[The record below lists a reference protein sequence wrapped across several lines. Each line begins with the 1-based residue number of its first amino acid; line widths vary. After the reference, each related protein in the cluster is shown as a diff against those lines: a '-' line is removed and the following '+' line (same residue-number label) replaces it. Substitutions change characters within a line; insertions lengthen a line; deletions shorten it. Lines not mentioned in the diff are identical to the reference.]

1 MNIIKGKEV
10 AKRNRSSTIEKLYG
24 AIIFIDIKNEK
35 VSLCGNLESIFQ
47 MKCNNLDI
55 SINKFCDYI
64 HEKHVEKFLCL
75 FNEDN
80 LTKNNFK
87 LQIKNHCPEKVKWI
101 KIHLNKVVIEN
112 EVIGYEGYVSE
123 IVDLNGDE
131 SEVAFLENIPY
142 LDEVTGLHKRI
153 YLKDKLDVYLE
164 INKNSDNKGALI
176 ILGLDN
182 FKYINDTFGVTYG
195 DKYLKSV
202 TKELKNKLISDDYIC
217 KLEGDEFLIFLH
229 NATTLR
235 EIETKAQSIIDVFNK
250 SYNIEGK
257 QVHVTT
263 SIGVAIYP
271 DDGYGFDEL
280 IKNADAAMYEAKTKG
295 NNQYQFFNDS
305 IAQAMDRAYK
315 IQNNLMSAIEN
326 EEMYVVF
333 QPKVIL
339 AHEKVNGFEALIR
352 WNNKEIG
359 NVPPS
364 EFIPVVENN
373 GMIVPLGNFVLW
385 EVFKKIDLLL
395 KSGYSNFKIAV
406 NLSGMQLRDRE
417 LINYVKYLCDIYK
430 IDGRYIEFE
439 ITEGIL
445 IKSYEDTLRS
455 LYDLK
460 KLGATI
466 ALDDFGTGY
475 SSLNYLTKL
484 PIDALKIDRSFVID
498 MVENHKSR
506 WIVENIIQLSH
517 KLGIEVVAEGVELEE
532 QVDYLKSI
540 LCDIVQGYFYS
551 KPETFEKV
559 VDLLEK

>member
-1 MNIIKGKEV
+1 MNISNDKEIVDGKI
-10 AKRNRSSTIEKLYG
+10 SSAVERLYG

-35 VSLCGNLESIFQ
+35 VSLCGNLESIFE
-47 MKCNNLDI
+47 MKCNNINI
-55 SINKFCDYI
+55 SINEFCGYI
-64 HEKHVEKFLCL
+64 HEKHVGKFLYL
-75 FNEDN
+75 FKEHN
-80 LTKNNFK
+80 LNKNDFK
-87 LQIKNHCPEKVKWI
+87 LQIKIQCLEKDKWI
-101 KIHLNKVVIEN
+101 KIYLNKVIIEE
-112 EVIGYEGYVSE
+112 EVIGYEGYISKA
-123 IVDLNGDE
+123 VDLNE
-131 SEVAFLENIPY
+131 EENEVVFLENTPY
-142 LDEVTGLHKRI
+142 LDEITGLHKRI
-153 YLKDKLDVYLE
+153 YLKDKIDSYLE
-164 INKNSDNKGALI
+164 INKSTDNKCALI
-176 ILGLDN
+176 IMGLDN
-182 FKYINDTFGVTYG
+182 FKYINDTFGITYG
-195 DKYLKSV
+195 DKYLKLIDR
-202 TKELKNKLISDDYIC
+202 ELKSKSISGDYIC
-217 KLEGDEFLIFLH
+217 RLEGDEFLIFLH
-229 NATTLR
+229 NATSLI
-235 EIETKAQSIIDVFNK
+235 EIESKAQSIIDVFNK

-263 SIGVAIYP
+263 SIGIAIYP
-271 DDGYGFDEL
+271 DDGYDFDEL

-295 NNQYQFFNDS
+295 KNQYQFFNDS
-305 IAQAMDRAYK
+305 IAQSMDRAYK

-359 NVPPS
+359 NVSPN
-364 EFIPVVENN
+364 EFIPVAENN
-373 GMIVPLGNFVLW
+373 GMILPLGNFVLR

-395 KSGYSNFKIAV
+395 KSGYLNFKIAV
-406 NLSGMQLRDRE
+406 NLSDIQLRDQE

-430 IDGRYIEFE
+430 VDARYIEFE

-445 IKSYEDTLRS
+445 IKSYEDTLRA
-455 LYDLK
+455 LYELK

-484 PIDALKIDRSFVID
+484 PIDTLKIDRSFVID

-551 KPETFEKV
+551 KPELFEKV

>member
-1 MNIIKGKEV
+1 MNIGKGKKNANENV
-10 AKRNRSSTIEKLYG
+10 CSEFEGLYG
-24 AIIFIDIKNEK
+24 AIIFIDIKNKK
-35 VSLCGNLESIFQ
+35 VSLRGNLKSIFDI
-47 MKCNNLDI
+47 KCNNLNI
-55 SINKFCDYI
+55 SIDEFCDYI
-64 HEKHVEKFLCL
+64 HENHVEKFLCL
-75 FNEDN
+75 FNECN
-80 LTKNNFK
+80 LAKKDFK
-87 LQIKNHCPEKVKWI
+87 LHLKSPCLEMDNWI
-101 KIHLNKVVIEN
+101 KIHLNKVIVEE
-112 EVIGYEGYVSE
+112 EVIGYEGYVSKVIDSNE
-123 IVDLNGDE
+123 D
-131 SEVAFLENIPY
+131 EVAPLENTPY

-153 YLKDKLDVYLE
+153 YLKDKIDFYLG
-164 INKNSDNKGALI
+164 INKNSNKKSALI

-202 TKELKNKLISDDYIC
+202 ARELKNKIISDDYIC
-217 KLEGDEFLIFLH
+217 RLEGDEFLIFLH
-229 NATTLR
+229 NATTLT

-263 SIGVAIYP
+263 SIGIAIYP
-271 DDGYGFDEL
+271 DDGYRFDEL

-295 NNQYQFFNDS
+295 KNQYQFFNDS

-339 AHEKVNGFEALIR
+339 AHERVNGFEALIR

-359 NVPPS
+359 NVPPN
-364 EFIPVVENN
+364 EFIPVAENN
-373 GMIVPLGNFVLW
+373 GMIVHLGNFVLR
-385 EVFKKIDLLL
+385 EVFKKVDLLL

-406 NLSGMQLRDRE
+406 NLSDVQLRNQK
-417 LINYVKYLCDIYK
+417 LITYVKYLCDIYK

-455 LYDLK
+455 LYELK
-460 KLGATI
+460 KLGSTI

-498 MVENHKSR
+498 MIENHKSR

-551 KPETFEKV
+551 KPESFEKV
-559 VDLLEK
+559 VNLLEK

>member
-10 AKRNRSSTIEKLYG
+10 AKRNISSTIEKLYG

-250 SYNIEGK
+250 SYNVEGK

-271 DDGYGFDEL
+271 DDGYDFDEL

-406 NLSGMQLRDRE
+406 NLSDMQLRDRE

-460 KLGATI
+460 KLGPTI

>member
-1 MNIIKGKEV
+1 
-10 AKRNRSSTIEKLYG
+10 
-24 AIIFIDIKNEK
+24 
-35 VSLCGNLESIFQ
+35 

-235 EIETKAQSIIDVFNK
+235 EIETKAQFIIDVFNK

-271 DDGYGFDEL
+271 DDGYDFDEL

-364 EFIPVVENN
+364 ELIPVVENN

-406 NLSGMQLRDRE
+406 NLS
-417 LINYVKYLCDIYK
+417 
-430 IDGRYIEFE
+430 
-439 ITEGIL
+439 
-445 IKSYEDTLRS
+445 
-455 LYDLK
+455 
-460 KLGATI
+460 
-466 ALDDFGTGY
+466 
-475 SSLNYLTKL
+475 
-484 PIDALKIDRSFVID
+484 D
-498 MVENHKSR
+498 M
-506 WIVENIIQLSH
+506 
-517 KLGIEVVAEGVELEE
+517 
-532 QVDYLKSI
+532 
-540 LCDIVQGYFYS
+540 
-551 KPETFEKV
+551 
-559 VDLLEK
+559 

>member
-10 AKRNRSSTIEKLYG
+10 AKRNITSTIEKLYG

-47 MKCNNLDI
+47 MKCNNLNI
-55 SINKFCDYI
+55 SINEFCDYI

-75 FNEDN
+75 FKEDK
-80 LTKNNFK
+80 LTKNDFK
-87 LQIKNHCPEKVKWI
+87 LQIKNHCLEKVKWI
-101 KIHLNKVVIEN
+101 KMHLNKVIIEN
-112 EVIGYEGYVSE
+112 EVIGYEGYISE

-142 LDEVTGLHKRI
+142 LDEVTGLHKRM
-153 YLKDKLDVYLE
+153 YLKDKLDFYLE

-202 TKELKNKLISDDYIC
+202 TRELKNKIISDDYIC

-229 NATTLR
+229 NATTLS
-235 EIETKAQSIIDVFNK
+235 EIKTKAQSIIDVFNK

-271 DDGYGFDEL
+271 DDGYDFDEL

-295 NNQYQFFNDS
+295 KNQYQFFNDS

-359 NVPPS
+359 NVPPN
-364 EFIPVVENN
+364 EFIPVAENN

-406 NLSGMQLRDRE
+406 NLSDMQLRDQE

-455 LYDLK
+455 LYELK

-551 KPETFEKV
+551 KPEAFEKV

>member
-10 AKRNRSSTIEKLYG
+10 AKRNISSTIEKLYG

>member
-10 AKRNRSSTIEKLYG
+10 AKRNITSTIEKLYG

-47 MKCNNLDI
+47 MKCNNLNI
-55 SINKFCDYI
+55 SINEFCDYI

-75 FNEDN
+75 FNEDK
-80 LTKNNFK
+80 LTKNDFK
-87 LQIKNHCPEKVKWI
+87 LQIKNHCLEKVKWI
-101 KIHLNKVVIEN
+101 KMHLNKVIIEN
-112 EVIGYEGYVSE
+112 EVIGYEGYISE

-142 LDEVTGLHKRI
+142 LDEVTGLHKRM
-153 YLKDKLDVYLE
+153 YLKDKLDFYLE

-202 TKELKNKLISDDYIC
+202 TRELKNKIISDDYIC

-229 NATTLR
+229 NATTLS
-235 EIETKAQSIIDVFNK
+235 EIKTKAQSIIDVFNK

-271 DDGYGFDEL
+271 DDGYDFDEL

-295 NNQYQFFNDS
+295 KNQYQFFNDS

-359 NVPPS
+359 NVPPN
-364 EFIPVVENN
+364 EFIPVAENN

-406 NLSGMQLRDRE
+406 NLSDMQLRDQE

-455 LYDLK
+455 LYELK

-551 KPETFEKV
+551 KPEAFEKV

>member
-1 MNIIKGKEV
+1 
-10 AKRNRSSTIEKLYG
+10 
-24 AIIFIDIKNEK
+24 
-35 VSLCGNLESIFQ
+35 
-47 MKCNNLDI
+47 
-55 SINKFCDYI
+55 
-64 HEKHVEKFLCL
+64 
-75 FNEDN
+75 
-80 LTKNNFK
+80 
-87 LQIKNHCPEKVKWI
+87 
-101 KIHLNKVVIEN
+101 
-112 EVIGYEGYVSE
+112 
-123 IVDLNGDE
+123 
-131 SEVAFLENIPY
+131 
-142 LDEVTGLHKRI
+142 
-153 YLKDKLDVYLE
+153 
-164 INKNSDNKGALI
+164 
-176 ILGLDN
+176 
-182 FKYINDTFGVTYG
+182 
-195 DKYLKSV
+195 
-202 TKELKNKLISDDYIC
+202 
-217 KLEGDEFLIFLH
+217 
-229 NATTLR
+229 
-235 EIETKAQSIIDVFNK
+235 
-250 SYNIEGK
+250 
-257 QVHVTT
+257 
-263 SIGVAIYP
+263 
-271 DDGYGFDEL
+271 
-280 IKNADAAMYEAKTKG
+280 MYEAKTKG
-295 NNQYQFFNDS
+295 KNQYQFFNDS

-359 NVPPS
+359 NVPPN
-364 EFIPVVENN
+364 EFIPVAENN

-406 NLSGMQLRDRE
+406 NLSDMQLRDQE

-455 LYDLK
+455 LYELK

-551 KPETFEKV
+551 KPEAFEKV

>member
-10 AKRNRSSTIEKLYG
+10 AKRNISSTIEKLYG

-551 KPETFEKV
+551 KPETFGKV